1 MAAFPLLMPW
11 YRTTAPRSTGN
22 TDAAIKTAPPRLK
35 GNWAKCLRVVS
46 VRYGASSTVTA
57 CQCLACGINNP
68 FRCLRAGWKFGY
80 PLPMKSLFA
89 CSLLAV
95 AITSGASAQVT
106 ISQNGRTLSVSNEG
120 RSAMTAIHLVSAD
133 ALIESVFRVE
143 PGKTVQ
149 RHIITSIASLY
160 RLSEALFE
168 DGHTEGPDNWDIET
182 YKLNH
187 DAAARGGVL
196 LYDDGK
202 SPRESGASLFFANI
216 FSMQFQRLHGYG
228 LAMQDKSQKAC
239 VPIGKEGK
247 EQPGYCPPPPKKN
260 PPTGTPEI
268 VGWGTVAV
276 LNGNSTMSGDVCA
289 QRPIF
294 SGRSRLLR
302 NGRVL
307 AATKPIHAGENHGIR
322 RHRDFAAL
330 QNGRGQCRRLPD

>member
-1 MAAFPLLMPW
+1 
-11 YRTTAPRSTGN
+11 
-22 TDAAIKTAPPRLK
+22 
-35 GNWAKCLRVVS
+35 
-46 VRYGASSTVTA
+46 
-57 CQCLACGINNP
+57 
-68 FRCLRAGWKFGY
+68 
-80 PLPMKSLFA
+80 
-89 CSLLAV
+89 
-95 AITSGASAQVT
+95 
-106 ISQNGRTLSVSNEG
+106 
-120 RSAMTAIHLVSAD
+120 MTAIHLVSAD
-133 ALIESVFRVE
+133 ALIESVFRVD

-149 RHIITSIASLY
+149 RHIITSIASPY

-216 FSMQFQRLHGYG
+216 FSMQFKRIHGYG
-228 LAMQDKSQKAC
+228 LSVQQKDPKLC

-260 PPTGTPEI
+260 PPAGTPEI

-289 QRPIF
+289 QVQFFPVDLACYGTGACSPQPNPYMPGKVTVFVGIEV
-294 SGRSRLLR
+294 SGTCKTGEANVDASLI
-302 NGRVL
+302 NSPPPGSNWSGYDI
-307 AATKPIHAGENHGIR
+307 AYSSAGIVGTGVPGEGWIA
-322 RHRDFAAL
+322 DSCIAE
-330 QNGRGQCRRLPD
+330 QNGDTTGLTPCN